1 MEGLV
6 IVTDDHGSSPQ
17 PSTNSTSTTTTPE
30 PEAEPVLVPS
40 ATFSTNKQVYG
51 WNEQIIISGIVSDY
65 NTDGRDRVILKVN
78 HNGNNITIQQS
89 DLNSAGGFSFDFIT
103 RQDEGTLTLKVSV
116 ELFDHLRPDDLNYN
130 CAVSNKNE
138 KVKLFFQKE
147 LSQLSTIENDQAKK
161 VFQGNIKEKEIQAFT
176 LDEILNRDK
185 YRNVK
190 IDFLNID
197 VEGADFK
204 VLDGLSFQKFNPELI
219 CVEIHDKEIKESKT
233 YNFLKDK
240 NYQLIWSG
248 VFSHLFSLKKKI

>member
-1 MEGLV
+1 MDNEDTAILDYFKDKKSGFYVDVGCYHPIHRNNTYL
-6 IVTDDHGSSPQ
+6 
-17 PSTNSTSTTTTPE
+17 
-30 PEAEPVLVPS
+30 LY
-40 ATFSTNKQVYG
+40 KQN
-51 WNEQIIISGIVSDY
+51 WRGINIDVS
-65 NTDGRDRVILKVN
+65 
-78 HNGNNITIQQS
+78 Q
-89 DLNSAGGFSFDFIT
+89 F
-103 RQDEGTLTLKVSV
+103 SV

-138 KVKLFFQKE
+138 TVKLFFQKE

-161 VFQGNIKEKEIQAFT
+161 VFQGNIKEQEIQAFT

-185 YRNVK
+185 YKNVK

-204 VLDGLSFQKFNPELI
+204 VLNGLSFQKFNPELI
-219 CVEIHDKEIKESKT
+219 CVEIHDKEIKESKI

-248 VFSHLFSLKKKI
+248 VFSHLFLLNKKI

>member
-1 MEGLV
+1 M
-6 IVTDDHGSSPQ
+6 D
-17 PSTNSTSTTTTPE
+17 
-30 PEAEPVLVPS
+30 
-40 ATFSTNKQVYG
+40 
-51 WNEQIIISGIVSDY
+51 NEDTAILDYFKDKKNGFYVDVGCYHPIHRNNTYLLYKKNWRGINIDVS
-65 NTDGRDRVILKVN
+65 
-78 HNGNNITIQQS
+78 Q
-89 DLNSAGGFSFDFIT
+89 F
-103 RQDEGTLTLKVSV
+103 SV

-204 VLDGLSFQKFNPELI
+204 VLDGLSFQKYNPELI

>member
-1 MEGLV
+1 M
-6 IVTDDHGSSPQ
+6 D
-17 PSTNSTSTTTTPE
+17 
-30 PEAEPVLVPS
+30 
-40 ATFSTNKQVYG
+40 
-51 WNEQIIISGIVSDY
+51 NEDTAILDYFKDKKSGFYVDVGCYHPIHRNNTYLLYEQNWRGINIDVS
-65 NTDGRDRVILKVN
+65 
-78 HNGNNITIQQS
+78 Q
-89 DLNSAGGFSFDFIT
+89 F
-103 RQDEGTLTLKVSV
+103 SV

-138 KVKLFFQKE
+138 TVKLFFQKE
-147 LSQLSTIENDQAKK
+147 LSQLSTTENDQAKK

-185 YRNVK
+185 YKNVK

-204 VLDGLSFQKFNPELI
+204 VLNGLSFQKFNPELI
-219 CVEIHDKEIKESKT
+219 CVEIHDKEIKESKI

-248 VFSHLFSLKKKI
+248 VFSHLFLLNKKI